1 MKNQVNSRLVA
12 FAQEAKA
19 RGMTYGQLQA
29 METLAQIKAEK
40 AKKEKRRENKGKGGR
55 LPLQLS

>member
-1 MKNQVNSRLVA
+1 MKKEVNSRLVA

-40 AKKEKRRENKGKGGR
+40 AKKEKEKERRAKKCKM
-55 LPLQLS
+55 